1 MSDLEITL
9 SPTPPAWAKIV
20 LQNQAALLADHVHLE
35 KKAASNAL
43 ALLPRPPQGAD
54 LFLWS
59 DALARIAKEEM
70 QHFRQVLAKLRALGG
85 ELPVHHQNTYAL
97 ELHRLLRRGRG
108 PLETLDRLLASA
120 VIEARSLERFQ
131 LLARFAPPELSR
143 FYHGLETSEK
153 GHAEAF
159 LKLAQT
165 FFPGREVALRLA
177 DFVEEDA
184 KALARLPAA
193 ASILSGLRME

>member
-1 MSDLEITL
+1 MSHLEITL
-9 SPTPPAWAKIV
+9 SPTPPAWAKIA

-43 ALLPRPPQGAD
+43 TLLPRAPRGAD
-54 LFLWS
+54 FFLWF

-70 QHFRQVLAKLRALGG
+70 QHFRQALAKLQALGG

-97 ELHRLLRRGRG
+97 ELHRLLRRGQG

-131 LLARFAPPELSR
+131 VLACFAPPELSR

-153 GHAEAF
+153 GHAETF
-159 LKLAQT
+159 LKLAQM
-165 FFPGREVALRLA
+165 FFPAREVTLRLA
-177 DFVEEDA
+177 DFLEEDT
-184 KALARLPAA
+184 KVLARLPAA
-193 ASILSGLRME
+193 PSILSGLCME